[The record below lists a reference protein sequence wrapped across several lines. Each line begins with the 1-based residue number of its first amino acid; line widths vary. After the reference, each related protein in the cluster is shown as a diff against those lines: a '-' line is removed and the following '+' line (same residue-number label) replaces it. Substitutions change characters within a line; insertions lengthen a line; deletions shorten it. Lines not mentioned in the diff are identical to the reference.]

1 MFEQNKNP
9 YFEIEEAGNKSFG
22 ILFSIIF
29 SGVAIFLYFT
39 ENYIFSVILI
49 ILSFSL
55 FYISIFKDYA
65 LQTYKMLWLRF
76 GFLIGKIT
84 TPIIMFL
91 LFITLFVPTGLVL
104 FILRIDILDA
114 KKSKAQKTTWKLRKH
129 RIETMNK
136 QF

>member
-22 ILFSIIF
+22 ILFSLIF
-29 SGVAIFLYFT
+29 LGVAIFLYFI
-39 ENYIFSVILI
+39 ENYVFSIILI

-76 GFLIGKIT
+76 GFLLGKIT

-91 LFITLFVPTGLVL
+91 LFIILFVPTSLVL
-104 FILRIDILDA
+104 FILRADILDA
-114 KKSKAQKTTWKLRKH
+114 KKSKARKTTWKPRNHKV
-129 RIETMNK
+129 ETMDK